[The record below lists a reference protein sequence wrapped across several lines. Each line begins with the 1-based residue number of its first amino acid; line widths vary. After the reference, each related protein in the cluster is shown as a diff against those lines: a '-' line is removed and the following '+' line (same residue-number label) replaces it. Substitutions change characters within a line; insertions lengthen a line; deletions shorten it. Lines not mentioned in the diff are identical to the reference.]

1 VTTLA
6 ELKAVCDE
14 WWPAESAE
22 SWDAVGLVTGNPT
35 DTVSKALLVVD
46 VVRETVDEAVS
57 QGVDVI
63 IAHHPL
69 LLRGVTSVAEDRY
82 KGKLIAELIR
92 AGIALFSA
100 HTNADAAPGGTSDR
114 LATALGLQGSVP
126 ITAEPGEDRG
136 IGRVGTLPKPVRL
149 YDLASTVGGLLP
161 HTARGVAV
169 SGDPDLEVSTVA
181 VCTGAGDSLLGHP
194 AVSKADVYITADLRH
209 HPASETAEERLTGEG
224 PALID
229 VSHFASEWFFLDGV
243 KADLEKKFSDLTV
256 TVSEAV
262 TDPWTFVVHP
272 G

>member
-1 VTTLA
+1 MTTLA
-6 ELKAVCDE
+6 QLQAVCDE

-22 SWDAVGLVTGNPT
+22 AWDAVGVVTGDPSA
-35 DTVSKALLVVD
+35 TVSKALLVVD
-46 VVRETVDEAVS
+46 VVRETVDEAIS
-57 QGVDVI
+57 EGVDVI

-82 KGKLIAELIR
+82 KGKLIADLIR

-114 LATALGLQGSVP
+114 LATALGLQGCVP
-126 ITAEPGEDRG
+126 ITAEPGDDRG
-136 IGRVGTLPKPVRL
+136 IGRVGALATPVRL
-149 YDLASTVGGLLP
+149 YDLATTVGSLLP
-161 HTARGVAV
+161 QTARGVAV
-169 SGDPDLEVSTVA
+169 SGDPDLAVKTVA

-194 AVSKADVYITADLRH
+194 AVRQADVYITADLRH
-209 HPASETAEERLTGEG
+209 HPASETAEERLSGAG

-229 VSHFASEWFFLDGV
+229 VSHFASEWFFLDAV
-243 KADLEKKFSDLTV
+243 KADLEDRFSDLTV
-256 TVSEAV
+256 MVSEAV